1 MARFDVYPTPWA
13 DERKHTP
20 FWLDVQ
26 ADHLQAL
33 ATRVIVPLRRVSPRE
48 PAKAGLNPVF
58 DIDGTQVFAD
68 SANIG
73 SFPKALLRQ
82 PVASLR
88 HERLAIEDALDF
100 LFTGL

>member
-1 MARFDVYPTPWA
+1 MARFDIHPTPWA

-26 ADHLQAL
+26 ADHLQSL
-33 ATRVIVPLRRVSPRE
+33 ATRVIVPLRRLSPRE
-48 PAKAGLNPVF
+48 PVKGGLNPVF
-58 DIDGTQVFAD
+58 EIDGTPVYAD
-68 SANIG
+68 TANIG
-73 SFPKALLRQ
+73 SFPKALLRR

>member
-1 MARFDVYPTPWA
+1 MARFDVHPTPWA

-20 FWLDVQ
+20 YWLDVQ
-26 ADHLQAL
+26 ADHLESL

-48 PAKAGLNPVF
+48 PAKAALNPVF
-58 DIDGTQVFAD
+58 EVEGMQVYAD
-68 SANIG
+68 TANIG
-73 SFPKALLRQ
+73 CFPKVLLRR

-88 HERLAIEDALDF
+88 HERLTIEDALDF

>member
-1 MARFDVYPTPWA
+1 MARFDVYPTPLV

-33 ATRVIVPLRRVSPRE
+33 ATRVIVPLRRVSPRQ
-48 PAKAGLNPVF
+48 PVKLRLNPEF
-58 DIDGTQVFAD
+58 DVEGARVFAD
-68 SANIG
+68 TANIG
-73 SFPKALLRQ
+73 SFPHVLLRR

-88 HERLAIEDALDF
+88 HERFAIEGALDF
-100 LFTGL
+100 LFSGF

>member
-1 MARFDVYPTPWA
+1 MARFDVHPTPWA

-26 ADHLQAL
+26 ADHLHAL
-33 ATRVIVPLRRVSPRE
+33 ATRVIVPLRRFSPRE
-48 PAKAGLNPVF
+48 PVKGELNPVF
-58 DIDGTQVFAD
+58 EIDGTSVFAD
-68 SANIG
+68 TANIG
-73 SFPKALLRQ
+73 SFPKALLRR